1 MASISS
7 EENLPQRLRDLE
19 DEEGSIVF
27 QPQNPYPREQSE
39 EERRNKKSCK
49 SNCIN
54 GSLVALKSLLFIF
67 YGGNVIQISDYKVY
81 IFSVC

>member
-7 EENLPQRLRDLE
+7 EENTFPPHPYNREDD

-39 EERRNKKSCK
+39 DKKKSCK

-54 GSLVALKSLLFIF
+54 GSLLALKSLLFIF
-67 YGGNVIQISDYKVY
+67 YGGNVITQTSL
-81 IFSVC
+81 